1 MTCPVRGGPCRR
13 LMAPTITTRCHLLSA
28 AGHTRR
34 EQQAAGVGT
43 AQRPSELLVGER
55 GQRGRAAPEI
65 IPQDEGGCQF
75 TLKNRRICPRRGL
88 GDNRFHN

>member
-1 MTCPVRGGPCRR
+1 M
-13 LMAPTITTRCHLLSA
+13 
-28 AGHTRR
+28 
-34 EQQAAGVGT
+34 GT